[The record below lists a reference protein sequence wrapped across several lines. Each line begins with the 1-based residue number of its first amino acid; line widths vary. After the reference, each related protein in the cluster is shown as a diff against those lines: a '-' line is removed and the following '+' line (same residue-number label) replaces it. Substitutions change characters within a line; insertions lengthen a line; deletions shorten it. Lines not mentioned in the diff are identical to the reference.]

1 MLTGQNGILNRAQE
15 AKENTE
21 TANKEEQRKLAQAE
35 ALMNTETT
43 TYKGIT
49 LPEGFAPTKASGED
63 SIDDGLVITDGAG
76 NEFVWVEVPKTV
88 TVYQTAGL
96 NITEFTDEEYTKIE
110 ADLHTYTNDYRNGTT
125 YKDVYYQDSTEGW
138 FKEEQYNELK
148 QKMLKSVYQNGGFW
162 ISRYEAGIDEFRV
175 DSGEATKTP
184 LSKANLYPYTSVTRT
199 QAEALSEKVESG
211 NCTSSLLFGVQWD
224 LVLKYIETKKNSTDS
239 EIQNELNVDGKKIGN
254 YRNSEFILERGKFAK
269 NKEMSKWHNFDSEDM
284 PTLVTGK
291 KKLSQTE
298 ELNEIILTTG
308 ATKSTS
314 LQNIY
319 DIAGNVWEWT
329 LEKTDNNEYPCTFR
343 GGYFGINGNQASA
356 SYRSWALTSQN
367 FYDIGFRIAIY

>member
-148 QKMLKSVYQNGGFW
+148 QKMLRSVYQNGGFW